1 MRHVL
6 RGIIRVYQA
15 TFSGLFRNSCRHEP
29 TCSNY
34 AYEAI
39 GRHGS
44 VRGSWLSLKR
54 LGRCRPGGSS
64 GYDPVPERDEV

>member
-6 RGIIRVYQA
+6 RAFIRVYQA
-15 TFSGLFRNSCRHEP
+15 TLSGLFRNSCRHEP
-29 TCSNY
+29 SCSRY

-44 VRGSWLSLKR
+44 MKGSWLSIRR
-54 LGRCRPGGSS
+54 LGRCRPGGTS
-64 GYDPVPERDEV
+64 GFDPVPEIDEA

>member
-6 RGIIRVYQA
+6 RGLIRVYQV
-15 TFSGLFRNSCRHEP
+15 TLSGVFGNSCRHQP

-44 VRGSWLSLKR
+44 FRGTWLAAKR
-54 LGRCRPGGSS
+54 LSRCRPGGST
-64 GYDPVPERDEV
+64 GYDPVPDSDET